1 MLHAGLHVVLDGQQH
16 FSAWHTF
23 LIVCAVP
30 TPLAIIGLLA
40 LPESPRILLEIGHE
54 REALVIYQVIEK
66 SCLFSSSMERSCSWW
81 QLVQS
86 RLSWTCRL
94 VVSEN
99 ISKESPEIDGG
110 RVQSVRS
117 RFALFAARQR
127 SATGEEFAAG

>member
-1 MLHAGLHVVLDGQQH
+1 LTKFPPTKGQTIQLFHAGLHVVLDGQQH

-54 REALVIYQVIEK
+54 REALVIYQVTLRFLV
-66 SCLFSSSMERSCSWW
+66 SSMDRSSS
-81 QLVQS
+81 
-86 RLSWTCRL
+86 CRL
-94 VVSEN
+94 LVSEN
-99 ISKESPEIDGG
+99 ISKESPQIDGG
-110 RVQSVRS
+110 RVQSLRS

-127 SATGEEFAAG
+127 GATGKEFAAG

>member
-1 MLHAGLHVVLDGQQH
+1 MVLDGQQH

-66 SCLFSSSMERSCSWW
+66 KLSLLVINGAQL
-81 QLVQS
+81 QLVAVGAKS
-86 RLSWTCRL
+86 PFMD
-94 VVSEN
+94 VSSCCFREYFKKITRN
-99 ISKESPEIDGG
+99 
-110 RVQSVRS
+110 
-117 RFALFAARQR
+117 
-127 SATGEEFAAG
+127 